1 MYSIFKF
8 DEFIKNKNFSNF
20 IKDLLIPIYFLLP
33 LMYILGY
40 FSVSLQSIPGYGFDY
55 YKANLLSLFNPT
67 TTNLNGIVKWSRILP
82 SIDINH
88 NLTES
93 FHYIGLGGLIIF
105 FSLIII
111 LLKKNKKNKFYR
123 I

>member
-1 MYSIFKF
+1 M
-8 DEFIKNKNFSNF
+8 KNKIEVKSYF

-67 TTNLNGIVKWSRILP
+67 ASNLNGMVEWSRILP
-82 SIDINH
+82 SIDIKH
-88 NLTES
+88 NLNES
-93 FHYIGLGGLIIF
+93 FHYIGLGGLILF
-105 FSLIII
+105 FLLIII
-111 LLKKNKKNKFYR
+111 LLKDIKNRFYQ